1 MPLFRVSA
9 VKAENGMVMA
19 SVALIGGFLAD
30 LANVLVQSFDVAH
43 GVRLAQAFPQ
53 LYPFIGGEG
62 DKVAVALF

>member
-1 MPLFRVSA
+1 
-9 VKAENGMVMA
+9 MVMA

-53 LYPFIGGEG
+53 LYPLIGGEG